1 MRKELVDTLFER
13 YPLIFTKYTQPD
25 AEEKWFKV
33 CCKDGWF
40 DVIDTLCAQLQDWT
54 DSHSA
59 PQYVVCDV
67 KEKFG
72 SLRFVG
78 HHASA
83 EQKGAVFMAYALSTR
98 LCEECG
104 APGQLVVAGG
114 VWMTRCALHAPEG
127 AMLAEEFKR
136 QLEAHRQS
144 QRTAKTPAANGIAE
158 WTQRMCSNG
167 DRMAIDEEY
176 RKLIAKDLS

>member
-1 MRKELVDTLFER
+1 MRKELADSLFER
-13 YPLIFTKYTQPD
+13 YPLIFANYTQPD
-25 AEEKWFKV
+25 APEKWLKV
-33 CCKDGWF
+33 WCKDGWY
-40 DVIDTLCAQLQDWT
+40 DLLDTLCAQLQEWT
-54 DSHSA
+54 DRHHA

-83 EQKGAVFMAYALSTR
+83 EQKGAIFMAYAMSTR

-114 VWMTRCALHAPEG
+114 CWMTRCEPHRPEG
-127 AMLAEEFKR
+127 AIPKDDYMRL
-136 QLEAHRQS
+136 LE
-144 QRTAKTPAANGIAE
+144 T
-158 WTQRMCSNG
+158 
-167 DRMAIDEEY
+167 
-176 RKLIAKDLS
+176 RKGE

>member
-1 MRKELVDTLFER
+1 MRKELADSLFER
-13 YPLIFTKYTQPD
+13 YPLIFANYTQPN

-33 CCKDGWF
+33 WCKDGWF
-40 DVIDTLCAQLQDWT
+40 DLLDTLCAQLQDWT
-54 DSHSA
+54 DRHHA

-98 LCEECG
+98 LCEACG
-104 APGQLVVAGG
+104 APGQLVVDGG
-114 VWMTRCALHAPEG
+114 FWMTRCEPHRPEG
-127 AMLAEEFKR
+127 AIPKDDYMRL
-136 QLEAHRQS
+136 LEKQ
-144 QRTAKTPAANGIAE
+144 K
-158 WTQRMCSNG
+158 G
-167 DRMAIDEEY
+167 D
-176 RKLIAKDLS
+176 